1 LSPLPARA
9 SLVVLTLNSMKTIL
23 LLIVA
28 ALLGPG
34 SLHAGEKAPYNTKVS
49 YREKETLAFLDF
61 SLVYTGVSKAN
72 PPKGLHAW
80 TIHHFTV
87 TSKEGEQKITWSA
100 GTGDIGPTLF
110 QVGAQKFLLELL
122 RSDTL
127 GKLAEGELVIRLN
140 R

>member
-1 LSPLPARA
+1 
-9 SLVVLTLNSMKTIL
+9 MKTL
-23 LLIVA
+23 LLLLFS
-28 ALLGPG
+28 ALLGPDI
-34 SLHAGEKAPYNTKVS
+34 LHAGDKAPYSAKVP
-49 YREKETLAFLDF
+49 YREKEPLTFADF
-61 SLVYTGVSKAN
+61 SLVYTGQSKAN

-100 GTGDIGPTLF
+100 GTGDIGPTVF
-110 QVGAQKFLLELL
+110 QVGAQKFLLELS

-127 GKLAEGELVIRLN
+127 GKLGEGELVVRVD